1 MNELLAERAA
11 FGHMH
16 DGLERVGIDRCQ
28 RFHGEAIRRVE
39 EDLLRVS
46 KPGTRER
53 ELAITAALDPA
64 GQDERELWKRGGR
77 GQSLQRRPHERS
89 ERQQSQAS

>member
-1 MNELLAERAA
+1 LSSAALVRAIELNGEAVAMNKAA
-11 FGHMH
+11 FAWG
-16 DGLERVGIDRCQ
+16 
-28 RFHGEAIRRVE
+28 RR
-39 EDLLRVS
+39 
-46 KPGTRER
+46 
-53 ELAITAALDPA
+53 AALDPA